1 MALKEGPVKFCIELF
16 CMVSHFCGMFKTE
29 PALAAVQPDL
39 TMKAKEII
47 MLRYSVI
54 FFVIA
59 IIAAALGFGGIAGSA
74 AGIAKILFIAFLVL
88 AVLSLLFGRRL

>member
-1 MALKEGPVKFCIELF
+1 
-16 CMVSHFCGMFKTE
+16 
-29 PALAAVQPDL
+29 
-39 TMKAKEII
+39 

-74 AGIAKILFIAFLVL
+74 AGIAKILFIAFWCWPYCHCCSAAGSSTAPEKARHSISGRVFLCPNENPPIAGKS
-88 AVLSLLFGRRL
+88 AVKFLNVFVC